1 MPYFDPYQ
9 VIPAMQQFA
18 PQGQYAQ
25 MQGMP
30 MQGMSGQGMPMQG
43 IPMQG
48 PPIHGM
54 PGQGTISPGA
64 QIPGMPDMS
73 DLQQYI
79 YPANLQDALQLIV
92 GAVAGEREDRLFYE
106 YLISTAPTNE
116 DKEII
121 RGIRDNEIHHFAL
134 FRLIYFQLTGQVL
147 PPPKETPFTKPATYC
162 AGLAKALQG
171 EEGAVIKYRKILFAL
186 QNRIHINMLTE
197 IITDELRHGTLY
209 SYLYSKNGCRV

>member
-1 MPYFDPYQ
+1 MPYYDPYQ
-9 VIPAMQQFA
+9 TAPVTQQYV
-18 PQGQYAQ
+18 PQGQYAP
-25 MQGMP
+25 MQATP
-30 MQGMSGQGMPMQG
+30 VQGMSL
-43 IPMQG
+43 
-48 PPIHGM
+48 
-54 PGQGTISPGA
+54 PGTQL
-64 QIPGMPDMS
+64 PGMPDMA
-73 DLQQYI
+73 DMQQYI

-106 YLISTAPTNE
+106 YLISTAPSNE

-134 FRLIYFQLTGQVL
+134 FRLLYFQLTGQIL
-147 PPPKETPFTKPATYC
+147 PPPKETPFTKPASYC

-171 EEGAVIKYRKILFAL
+171 EEAAVIRYRKILFAL

-209 SYLYSKNGCRV
+209 SYLYAKNGCRV